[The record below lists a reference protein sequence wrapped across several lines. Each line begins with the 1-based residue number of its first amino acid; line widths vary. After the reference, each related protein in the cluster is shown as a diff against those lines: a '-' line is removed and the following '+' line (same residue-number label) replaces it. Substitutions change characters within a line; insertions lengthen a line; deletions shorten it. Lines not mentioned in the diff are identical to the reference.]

1 MQQFY
6 DFRIEK
12 IKGLSSEEKTVRKK
26 NLELWMNGW
35 LPKEHTLRFERNTEL
50 IDLRYT
56 PQNVQLKI
64 LEQKN
69 TEPIGNRDKLPEY
82 FKEHKLEVLEKHIN
96 DF

>member
-1 MQQFY
+1 
-6 DFRIEK
+6 
-12 IKGLSSEEKTVRKK
+12 
-26 NLELWMNGW
+26 MNGW

-56 PQNVQLKI
+56 PWNVQLKI